1 MGYKMIL
8 DIVKIGNSKGV
19 RLPKALLDGITSNK
33 VVAERKGDLIIL
45 KPSDPREGWEEQIK
59 KVLAEEKDRNNDGL
73 SAFEDIT
80 NEFDEEEWTW

>member
-1 MGYKMIL
+1 MIL

-19 RLPKALLDGITSNK
+19 RLPKALLEGITSSK
-33 VVAERKGDLIIL
+33 VVAERKGDSIIL
-45 KPSDPREGWEEQIK
+45 KPCNPREGWEKQIK
-59 KVLAEEKDRNNDGL
+59 KVLAEEKNKENDGL